1 MLLHRES
8 GMVFVSRV
16 FSWYCK
22 EFSRHSAV
30 AAASASDAVRKIQLM
45 LLPRFFALSE
55 VLNVVVSELFLL
67 PDVVVART
75 TSCEEQ

>member
-55 VLNVVVSELFLL
+55 VLNVVSELFLL